1 MLAARSL
8 HKAIS
13 LMEPEPSS
21 VMVVPWDELLVN
33 DRPVVCCP
41 LPVIIICN
49 LLIVKNKWHQGTEGW
64 VLAGGGLTPRCS
76 ADNAVPGES

>member
-49 LLIVKNKWHQGTEGW
+49 LLIVKKNGTRGQRGGCWRGEG
-64 VLAGGGLTPRCS
+64 
-76 ADNAVPGES
+76 